1 MIKSALQSS
10 LTNDIKYDSMSVGN
24 LPSNEYLIQSRV
36 LDTATASVEFDVT
49 GLGSQFR
56 HLQLIVV
63 ARGTLDSQ
71 ILSMRLNGDTS
82 SVYANHGLTGEVQG
96 GTRAVRSFGSSS
108 QTLISR
114 VGHQAHSSA
123 GAGIFAA
130 SIIDIL
136 DFASSNKTK
145 TIRSLSG
152 QVRPSDESVAL
163 FSGLYNSTSPIT
175 SITIFRDGSNL
186 AIGSRLSLYGV
197 TA

>member
-10 LTNDIKYDSMSVGN
+10 LTNDIKYNSMSVGN

-71 ILSMRLNGDTS
+71 ILSMRLNGDTG
-82 SVYANHGLTGEVQG
+82 SVYANHGLTGEIQSN
-96 GTRAVRSFGSSS
+96 TRAVRSFGSSS
-108 QTLISR
+108 STLISR
-114 VGHQAHSSA
+114 VGHQAHSGA

-175 SITIFRDGSNL
+175 SITIFREGSNL

>member
-24 LPSNEYLIQSRV
+24 LPSNEYLIQTRI
-36 LDTATASVEFDVT
+36 LDTTTASVEFDVT

-56 HLQLIVV
+56 HLQLVVV

-71 ILSMRLNGDTS
+71 ILSMRLNGDTG
-82 SVYANHGLTGEVQG
+82 SVYANHGLTGEVQSS
-96 GTRAVRSFGSSS
+96 TRAVRSFASTSSTS
-108 QTLISR
+108 ISR

-175 SITIFRDGSNL
+175 SITIFREGSNL